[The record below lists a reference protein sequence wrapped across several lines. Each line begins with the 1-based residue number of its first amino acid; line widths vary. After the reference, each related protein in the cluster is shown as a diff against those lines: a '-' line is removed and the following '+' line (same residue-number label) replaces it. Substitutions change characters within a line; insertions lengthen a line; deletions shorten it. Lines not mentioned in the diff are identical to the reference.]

1 MEAASTAAA
10 ADAAAPGLAAQPA
23 PGQEGLGCDVEE
35 SRSVDVRG
43 RPVAL
48 VLKVALGAF
57 LPKGHTPLAGAGLD
71 SVRVEVLFEYVDTKG
86 DGYNNSPRISFCAE
100 EPITGSQ

>member
-1 MEAASTAAA
+1 MEHKIFNSLMIFFLSPG
-10 ADAAAPGLAAQPA
+10 DA
-23 PGQEGLGCDVEE
+23 GQEGLGCDVEE

-71 SVRVEVLFEYVDTKG
+71 SVRVEVLFECKWL
-86 DGYNNSPRISFCAE
+86 
-100 EPITGSQ
+100 